1 MKRADRRRSSLL
13 ASLIVGV
20 VLSFR
25 WTSAGLGQE
34 LQVPVDSAAYRAALS
49 ELPIPVEPRLHLSPK
64 VPPSVGLQLESAF
77 VGAVDRLRTSEACR
91 QLFSDL
97 ELEAERALDFAIFY
111 AASPLEEATICRHN
125 VAFARHGRGPIRLC
139 RRFAALSS
147 EQAAEVVLH
156 EALHR
161 AGLPECHTDPEAED
175 PAEIHLRVVQAC
187 GRPDSGTTPYSLVGP
202 GEMIAEVATLEAPE
216 RE

>member
-1 MKRADRRRSSLL
+1 MRRADRGRCGLL
-13 ASLIVGV
+13 ASPVVSV
-20 VLSFR
+20 VLSLW

-34 LQVPVDSAAYRAALS
+34 LQVAVDSPAYRAALA
-49 ELPIPVEPRLHLSPK
+49 ELPPPVEPRLHLSPR
-64 VPPSVGLQLESAF
+64 VPPPVGVQLESAF
-77 VGAVDRLRTSEACR
+77 VDAVDRLRTSEACR

-111 AASPLEEATICRHN
+111 AASPLEEATICRFS

-161 AGLPECHTDPEAED
+161 AGLPECHTDPDAED
-175 PAEIHLRVVQAC
+175 PVEIHLRVVHAC
-187 GRPDSGTTPYSLVGP
+187 GRPDSRDTPSSLSGR
-202 GEMIAEVATLEAPE
+202 GEVIAEIAELEAPE